1 MFLSIIGHHLEA
13 TDRRMAAAVK
23 LVFA

>member
-1 MFLSIIGHHLEA
+1 MFLSIIGHHLEV